1 MKAGAFFVGP
11 LFSLS
16 GRIRAVVAR
25 SKSNFQKKIQ
35 IEFRTG
41 GLGVPA
47 PIAPLAG
54 GRAAQNVTPLR
65 TPNTAASFSATVGRV
80 PFGFATLPPGW
91 KTYWANG
98 CTLSHGVAAI
108 W

>member
-1 MKAGAFFVGP
+1 VKAGAFFVGP

-16 GRIRAVVAR
+16 GRNPRRRRAVEVKF
-25 SKSNFQKKIQ
+25 SKKIQ